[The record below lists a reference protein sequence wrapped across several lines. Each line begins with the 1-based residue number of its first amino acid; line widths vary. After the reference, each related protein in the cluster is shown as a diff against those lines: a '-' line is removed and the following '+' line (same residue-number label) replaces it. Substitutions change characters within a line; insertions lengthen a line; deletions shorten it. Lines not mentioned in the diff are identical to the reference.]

1 MSGFDV
7 FDKTLEYAQRN
18 YYIDIEDK
26 LPIFLCSIGAHVFN
40 ALNKCSRCDFDPDSP
55 LVDEENDFIITNF
68 RYIWRNI
75 NKFNKRNRCI
85 IIFSIIYILQRVKI
99 F

>member
-55 LVDEENDFIITNF
+55 LVDEENDFIITNCPL
-68 RYIWRNI
+68 RHNNI
-75 NKFNKRNRCI
+75 PFYTPQSRLADTRI
-85 IIFSIIYILQRVKI
+85 HIM
-99 F
+99 